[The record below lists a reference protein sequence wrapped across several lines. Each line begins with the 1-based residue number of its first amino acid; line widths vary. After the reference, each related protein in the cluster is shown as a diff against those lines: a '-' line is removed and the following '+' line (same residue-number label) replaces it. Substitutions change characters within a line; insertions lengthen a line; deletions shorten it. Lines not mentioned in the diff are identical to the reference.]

1 MVAESKYRDIIEQI
15 ITWSEKDPNIESAI
29 IIGSQVQNEKLAD
42 EWSDLDV
49 MLLVNDPLV
58 LLSENRWLE
67 QFGSPVCAFNEVTV
81 LYFVEWNWVV
91 KRVLFDDNHD
101 VDFSILPYD
110 QLDSVLSVNKEI
122 ISKGYHV
129 IHDSDENLVDH
140 KIQTLIKNMKEKV
153 IPFPTQSELCNDI
166 DDILFH
172 IIWVYKK
179 TKRRELWVAVT
190 TINNHI
196 RDLLL
201 KLIETHNQSVTKRSS
216 SVMYDGRFLEGR
228 TDREII
234 EKLRHCFSKYDEND
248 AANTLSH
255 IFDFVYSMSKQIFAE
270 NGYDFSVL
278 QFDSVLKIFTEMKDF
293 HLDS

>member
-1 MVAESKYRDIIEQI
+1 MVADSKYSDIIEQI
-15 ITWSEKDPNIESAI
+15 ITWSEQDPNIESAI

-42 EWSDLDV
+42 EWSDLDL
-49 MLLVNDPLV
+49 MLLANDPQA
-58 LLSENRWLE
+58 LLSKNHWLE
-67 QFGSPVCAFNEVTV
+67 QFGNPVCAFNYVTV
-81 LYFVEWNWVV
+81 LNFVEWNWVV
-91 KRVLFDDNHD
+91 KRVLFDDNRD
-101 VDFSILPYD
+101 VDFSILPFD

-153 IPFPTQSELCNDI
+153 IPFPTQTELCNDI

-179 TKRRELWVAVT
+179 IKRKELWVAVS

-201 KLIETHNQSVTKRSS
+201 KMIEIHNQSVTKRSS

-248 AANTLSH
+248 AVNTLSH
-255 IFDFVYSMSKQIFAE
+255 IFDFVYSMSKQIFTE

-278 QFDSVLKIFTEMKDF
+278 QFDSILKIFTEM
-293 HLDS
+293 